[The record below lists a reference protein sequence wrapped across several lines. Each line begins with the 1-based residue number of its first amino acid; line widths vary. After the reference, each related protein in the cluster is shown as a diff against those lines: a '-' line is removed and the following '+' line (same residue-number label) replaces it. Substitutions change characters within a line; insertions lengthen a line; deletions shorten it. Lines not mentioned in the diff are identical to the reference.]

1 MGECKEKLKLKNRM
15 MRIHSMNDLFI
26 AEGLSLSSSK
36 SDGLSTFTNANASQ
50 IHTHAAKQKHKK
62 LKCVMFCAK
71 ENRQHERVA
80 AEEKM

>member
-1 MGECKEKLKLKNRM
+1 MQGKIETKEQDDED
-15 MRIHSMNDLFI
+15 SQYDDLFI

-36 SDGLSTFTNANASQ
+36 PDGLSTFTNANASQ

>member
-1 MGECKEKLKLKNRM
+1 MQGKIETKEQDDED
-15 MRIHSMNDLFI
+15 SQYDDLFI

>member
-1 MGECKEKLKLKNRM
+1 MQGKIETKEQDDED
-15 MRIHSMNDLFI
+15 SQYDDLFI

-62 LKCVMFCAK
+62 LECVMFCAK

>member
-1 MGECKEKLKLKNRM
+1 MQGKIETKEQDDED
-15 MRIHSMNDLFI
+15 SQYDDLFI

-50 IHTHAAKQKHKK
+50 IHTHAVKQKHKK